1 MAGHHFSISIII
13 LHYEDLT
20 LRKNRFFVPFSS
32 AISHC
37 VPQCPVD
44 SNFGFLMVCHVC
56 PKYCI
61 LVEKL
66 NTVYTLGRNTVQK
79 CKRKLKKNYPEVLKT
94 TKLLINSDLVQSY
107 SELLLRLHF
116 LLCIIRCKCNHEIPK
131 IKGKAQ
137 TMPNSQWLNAEKCRN
152 SQRLNTEKCRNSQ
165 KTNCSSMETSIGV
178 QI

>member
-1 MAGHHFSISIII
+1 MMAGHHFSISIII

-116 LLCIIRCKCNHEIPK
+116 LLCIIRCNSNHNIPN
-131 IKGKAQ
+131 IKGKTQ
-137 TMPNSQWLNAEKCRN
+137 KCRN
-152 SQRLNTEKCRNSQ
+152 SQ
-165 KTNCSSMETSIGV
+165 
-178 QI
+178 